1 MKKLFR
7 TLLLSPLL
15 FLLLNGALPFTGTP
29 GLFPGAPWQL
39 SGAAS
44 QFFGASGHL
53 LGTSG
58 QLFAQEHAVAVT
70 GAEIITVTG
79 ETYENGTL
87 LVRDGRIV
95 AVGDAASVS
104 VPSDAEV
111 IDAAGK
117 VVMPGLVDSHSHI
130 GEGDGGDRSAA
141 LHPDVRIM
149 DTIYPRSDSFRRA
162 LAGGLTTVNV
172 MPGSGH
178 LVSGQTVYLK
188 LRPANTVEE
197 MLIYVDEER
206 GIYGGLKMANGTN
219 PLRQPPFP
227 GTRAKSAA
235 MVRAMFFRA
244 QEYQARIEA
253 AQGDPER
260 MPARDLALETLV
272 EVLEGRRI
280 VHNHTHRHDDVLTAI
295 RLADEFGYRMVL
307 HHVTD
312 AWKVADEI
320 AASGY
325 PASIIYVD
333 SPGGKLEAI
342 NLLPKAAPIL
352 EEAGVDLGFH
362 TDDPIT
368 DSRLFL
374 RSPAFGIREGLS
386 RQKALES
393 VTIANARMMD
403 IEDRVGSLEPGK
415 DADFII
421 LSGDPFSVYTR
432 VEQTWIEGRKVW
444 DIEDPDDRKYA
455 TGGYQVIRSSGHG
468 HYHDH

>member
-1 MKKLFR
+1 M
-7 TLLLSPLL
+7 
-15 FLLLNGALPFTGTP
+15 
-29 GLFPGAPWQL
+29 LFPCTVM
-39 SGAAS
+39 
-44 QFFGASGHL
+44 L
-53 LGTSG
+53 LGITLGVSG
-58 QLFAQEHAVAVT
+58 QNQPIVVT

-79 ETYENGTL
+79 ETFENGIM
-87 LVRDGRIV
+87 VIQYGKII
-95 AVGDAASVS
+95 AIGAAGTIP
-104 VPSDAEV
+104 VPVDAE
-111 IDAAGK
+111 ILDASGK
-117 VVMPGLVDSHSHI
+117 VIMPGLVDSHSHI
-130 GEGDGGDRSAA
+130 GEGDGGDRSST

-149 DTIYPRSDSFRRA
+149 DTINPRSDSFRRA
-162 LAGGLTTVNV
+162 LAGGMTSVNV

-178 LVSGQTVYLK
+178 LISGQTVYLK
-188 LRPANTVEE
+188 LRPANTIEE
-197 MLIYVDEER
+197 MLIYVDKDR

-219 PLRQPPFP
+219 PLREPPFS

-235 MVRAMFFRA
+235 MVRAQFIRA
-244 QEYQARIEA
+244 QEYQARIKA
-253 AQGDPER
+253 ANGDPER
-260 MPARDLALETLV
+260 MPARDLAMETLV

-325 PASIIYVD
+325 PASIIYID
-333 SPGGKLEAI
+333 SPGGKLETM
-342 NLLPKAAPIL
+342 NLVAKTAPVL
-352 EEAGVDLGFH
+352 EQAGVDFGFH

-374 RSPAFGIREGLS
+374 RSPAFGMREGLS

-403 IEDRVGSLEPGK
+403 IEDRVGSLETGK

-432 VEQTWIEGRKVW
+432 VVQTWIEGKKVW
-444 DIEDPDDRKYA
+444 DIADPDDRKYA
-455 TGGYQVIRSSGHG
+455 AGGYNVFQNSRHL
-468 HYHDH
+468 H